1 LQTSKYLTLLSL
13 DTLGPQTHNSIQ
25 QPATMDRSSS
35 SRQLQRLERISNS
48 PYKRPT
54 QQAGQATPKSP
65 IAVSPILLLP
75 VSILTIQ
82 SFPSLRS
89 IYSFVTAP
97 FSKQPLLPQ
106 TNQDLQIEEDQKSQ
120 SGSEDG
126 WNGSPPPGMEI
137 EDVSSLAAAGRRI
150 TYDVES
156 QEEGPSDPYKATSLT
171 VSCI

>member
-1 LQTSKYLTLLSL
+1 MSK
-13 DTLGPQTHNSIQ
+13 
-25 QPATMDRSSS
+25 
-35 SRQLQRLERISNS
+35 
-48 PYKRPT
+48 
-54 QQAGQATPKSP
+54 
-65 IAVSPILLLP
+65 
-75 VSILTIQ
+75 LTIQ

-97 FSKQPLLPQ
+97 FSRQPLLPQ

-156 QEEGPSDPYKATSLT
+156 QDEGPSDTYKPTSLT
-171 VSCI
+171 VSRD